1 MSLPASNFAGP
12 LRTRLPESQSGKR
25 PSVGSPS
32 RTTSASSVRKPAA
45 CSGAPSGAN
54 SSILFDIVHSMNL
67 SSAKIRPVRFLYRHL
82 QPLAL
87 IRSCGIASPSSSSD
101 WLWPV
106 SLLPERKRQF
116 RQPSL
121 DPIGLDVQ
129 NPGRRSPARPRPPQ
143 GQALVGAALGIG
155 MRQNVLAA
163 DLVVQ
168 GIEAIAGFRL
178 RFRV

>member
-116 RQPSL
+116 RQPSF
-121 DPIGLDVQ
+121 DPIGLDVRKILAVD
-129 NPGRRSPARPRPPQ
+129 PRRAPCLRR
-143 GQALVGAALGIG
+143 GKLLLERHWGIG

-163 DLVVQ
+163 DLSDR
-168 GIEAIAGFRL
+168 A
-178 RFRV
+178 